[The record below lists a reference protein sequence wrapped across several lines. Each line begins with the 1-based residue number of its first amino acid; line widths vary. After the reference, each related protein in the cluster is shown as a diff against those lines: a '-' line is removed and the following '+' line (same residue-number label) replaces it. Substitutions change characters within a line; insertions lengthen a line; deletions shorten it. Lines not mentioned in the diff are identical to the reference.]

1 MVIFKIKERKIP
13 STITVEEIAPAGN
26 RGKYLLSQL
35 NRRQQLQIKLTRI
48 KNNTLRI
55 SRYPVKLRYFA
66 HQF

>member
-1 MVIFKIKERKIP
+1 MDIFRIKERKIP
-13 STITVEEIAPAGN
+13 STITVELITPAGK

-35 NRRQQLQIKLTRI
+35 TRRQTLQIKLTRI

-66 HQF
+66 HPF